1 MPWKSGISS
10 TMRKGVSSSEAAG
23 VGCCPAGASSAEAVF
38 GCFRLSMAVVVI
50 STAPY
55 FPRSPYLAVAS
66 SGLSSW
72 IDSTEF
78 VVNPGSKEL
87 SLPSMM

>member
-1 MPWKSGISS
+1 
-10 TMRKGVSSSEAAG
+10 
-23 VGCCPAGASSAEAVF
+23 
-38 GCFRLSMAVVVI
+38 MAVVVI

-78 VVNPGSKEL
+78 VVSPVLVGYSM
-87 SLPSMM
+87 PSMM